1 MKKIISLLMAIM
13 MLFSLSAT
21 CFADEGIML
30 LTTTAVPKMTI
41 AENTAT
47 VYLTI
52 NDQCEL
58 AKTKDGDLAILLPV
72 EVSLPAKLNDVLT
85 KAHEL
90 YCSEG
95 IDGYKSEETSFGT
108 SVMMFWGNDNGTAYG
123 YYKNNQ
129 MIMSSAD
136 EVVEDGDVI
145 DFFIYKHP
153 DDFSDVYTYLVYED
167 SEIGKT
173 SLTAY
178 YTAFD
183 ENFNVISMPLEGS
196 EIFLVDGNTL
206 TSTNVK
212 TDAEG
217 KATIDNPDEITVFAA
232 VKEDC
237 VVSVCT
243 APIDIDF
250 ISEEIT
256 DEPIVEAKPETYT
269 VVKGDCLW
277 KIAKKLLGDATLWT
291 KIFDLN
297 KSAIKDPNLIFVG
310 QELIIK

>member
-1 MKKIISLLMAIM
+1 MKKTISFLLALT
-13 MLFSLSAT
+13 MLFGLSAA
-21 CFADEGIML
+21 CFADDM
-30 LTTTAVPKMTI
+30 TAI
-41 AENTAT
+41 
-47 VYLTI
+47 VYLTV
-52 NDQCEL
+52 NDQCQL

-72 EVSLPAKLNDVLT
+72 EITLPAKLNDVLL

-90 YCSEG
+90 YCPDG
-95 IDGYKSEETSFGT
+95 VDGYQSEETSYGT
-108 SVMMFWGNDNGTAYG
+108 SVMKFWGNDNGTAYG

-136 EVVEDGDVI
+136 EVIEDGDII

-183 ENFNVISMPLEGS
+183 ANFNVVSMPLEGA
-196 EIFLVDGNTL
+196 EIFFADGNTL
-206 TSTNVK
+206 TSSNVK

-217 KATIDNPDEITVFAA
+217 KATIDNPDEKTIFAA

-237 VVSVCT
+237 VVSVCA
-243 APIDIDF
+243 APVDVVL
-250 ISEEIT
+250 ISEPVEEEPEIT
-256 DEPIVEAKPETYT
+256 EPIAEEPVFETETYT

-277 KIAKKLLGDATLWT
+277 NIAKKLLGDATLWT

-297 KSAIKDPNLIFVG
+297 KTIIKDPNLIFVG